1 MPQIKQPAI
10 GVGAVIFKDDAIL
23 LVKRKNPPCQNEWA
37 IPGGKVKLGESLKQ
51 AAEREVLEETGVIIE
66 AGKII
71 YTFELIERDKE
82 DNILFHYVII
92 DLAADY
98 LSGELKANDDAV
110 EARWLTTKDILDLNI
125 NQNTRDLLQ
134 KKYNYAF

>member
-1 MPQIKQPAI
+1 MPLIKQPAI

-51 AAEREVLEETGVIIE
+51 AAEREVLE
-66 AGKII
+66 
-71 YTFELIERDKE
+71 

-98 LSGELKANDDAV
+98 LSGELKANDDAA
-110 EARWLTTKDILDLNI
+110 EARWLTNKEMLDLNI
-125 NQNTRDLLQ
+125 NQNTRNLLRE
-134 KKYNYAF
+134 KYNYTF